1 MSRGQEEAL
10 EQQKAES
17 IKHDVLF
24 FFKLLP
30 ETNAVVNEMKNT

>member
-17 IKHDVLF
+17 IKSTTCY

>member
-24 FFKLLP
+24 VLIIARNKCSC
-30 ETNAVVNEMKNT
+30 

>member
-24 FFKLLP
+24 FLSIANLIDVTTLELF
-30 ETNAVVNEMKNT
+30 